1 MHGCLKTVRDRGI
14 VQEFQFGMNW
24 SAYSRFVGDVFG
36 SPLAIEALAPFFLE
50 STFLGIWLFGWEQLP
65 KGIHLAAI
73 RLVVLGSYLSAFWI
87 LIANAFMQE
96 PVGYTIHHGRAEMTN
111 FFALLTN
118 PTLWVE
124 FPHVVAAG
132 IVTGAFFVIGIS
144 AYHLLKKKDQELFRY
159 AMRISLITALL
170 GSIAVIYVG
179 DLQAKH
185 LVQNQP
191 MKLAAAEALWNSEN
205 PAALSLFSIPDQ
217 PHRTNT
223 IEISVPYGLSFMAHD
238 SLHGEVKGI
247 NQLVAQYEKLY
258 GPGNYIP
265 DVTVAFWTFRLMVGA
280 GMVMALLALVGLFF
294 LIRKRLEQQRWFLW
308 VLVLSLAF
316 PYLANSC
323 GWVLTE
329 MGRQP
334 WLVFGLLTTAD
345 GVSPSV
351 SPGMILFTLIVFIL
365 LYSALAVVDAA
376 LLFKYAKGDVEATE
390 VEMSADEE
398 DEKLSVTF

>member
-1 MHGCLKTVRDRGI
+1 
-14 VQEFQFGMNW
+14 
-24 SAYSRFVGDVFG
+24 
-36 SPLAIEALAPFFLE
+36 
-50 STFLGIWLFGWEQLP
+50 
-65 KGIHLAAI
+65 
-73 RLVVLGSYLSAFWI
+73 
-87 LIANAFMQE
+87 
-96 PVGYTIHHGRAEMTN
+96 MTN

-223 IEISVPYGLSFMAHD
+223 IEISAPYGLSFMAHD
-238 SLHGEVKGI
+238 SLHGEVKGL
-247 NQLVAQYEKLY
+247 NQLEAQYEKLY

-294 LIRKRLEQQRWFLW
+294 LMRKRLEQQRWFLW